1 LAGSNPISGTIF
13 AKWLNLRL
21 SGQIAQPILAGSN
34 PISGTIFCW
43 SSIKVGTEPPFTEN
57 RRQSRRRKRI

>member
-1 LAGSNPISGTIF
+1 
-13 AKWLNLRL
+13 
-21 SGQIAQPILAGSN
+21 LAGSN